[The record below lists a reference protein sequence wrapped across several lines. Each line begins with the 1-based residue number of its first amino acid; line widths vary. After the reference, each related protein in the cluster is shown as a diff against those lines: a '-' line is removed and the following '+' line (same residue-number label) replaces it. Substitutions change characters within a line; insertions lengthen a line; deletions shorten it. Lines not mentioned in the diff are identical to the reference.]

1 MQKIILFAVPGVI
14 LLIGIAYLVNKGP
27 QPKSQGVQTSSLS
40 SETRKDPQ
48 VKNNESN
55 GSVALDLTT
64 TNCTLQANG
73 GYFCPAT
80 ALQNFGPVTLV
91 DTGSQRKC
99 TVSYNTTSGF
109 TFTGGKYQG
118 TLTAGTMA
126 VGVSKTSK
134 TANIIR
140 NDKKTLSLHINDDG
154 VLDHILFVNSD
165 YTSEQCIAIK

>member
-1 MQKIILFAVPGVI
+1 MKKIILFAVPGVI

-27 QPKSQGVQTSSLS
+27 QPKSHEERASPLS
-40 SETRKDPQ
+40 SETRKDLQ
-48 VKNNESN
+48 AKNNESSGN
-55 GSVALDLTT
+55 ISLELTT
-64 TNCTLQANG
+64 TDCALQANG

-80 ALQNFGPVTLV
+80 ALQNFGPVTLI

-99 TVSYNTTSGF
+99 IVSYDATSGF

-140 NDKKTLSLHINDDG
+140 NDKKTLSLHINDTG

-165 YTSEQCIAIK
+165 YTSEQCISIK